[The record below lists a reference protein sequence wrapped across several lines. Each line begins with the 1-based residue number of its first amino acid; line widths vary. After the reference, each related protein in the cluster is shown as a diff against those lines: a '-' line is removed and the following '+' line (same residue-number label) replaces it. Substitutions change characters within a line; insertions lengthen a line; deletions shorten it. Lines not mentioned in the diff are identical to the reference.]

1 MASRRGLVL
10 YFQYFMAVCA
20 KVVHSRVNGI
30 ELELIELQE
39 NFAKTTWA
47 LALMTGA
54 NPVIGVS

>member
-1 MASRRGLVL
+1 LVL
-10 YFQYFMAVCA
+10 YFLYFMAVCA